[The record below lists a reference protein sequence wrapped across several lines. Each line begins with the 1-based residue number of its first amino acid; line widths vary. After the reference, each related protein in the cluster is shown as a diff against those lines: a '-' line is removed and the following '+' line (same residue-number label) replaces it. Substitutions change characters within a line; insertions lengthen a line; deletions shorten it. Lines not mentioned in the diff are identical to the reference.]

1 VLYGIGIDI
10 IEKERFQSRHSTSEF
25 LEQVFDS
32 KEIARG
38 NDSIHPCD
46 YWARIFT
53 CKEAVLKACA
63 IGLHFG
69 SFWHDITFD
78 KKFKVMLHGSMQQ
91 YITGDPKIAL
101 SHSRTRRF
109 AVSCALVY
117 K

>member
-1 VLYGIGIDI
+1 VLSGIGIDI
-10 IEKERFQSRHSTSEF
+10 IEKERFQSRHSISEF
-25 LEQVFDS
+25 LEQVFDP

-38 NDSIHPCD
+38 NHSIHPCD

-53 CKEAVLKACA
+53 CKEAVLKACT

-69 SFWHDITFD
+69 SFWHDIRID
-78 KKFKVMLHGSMQQ
+78 KKYKVVLHGLMQQ

-101 SHSRTRRF
+101 SHSCTKRY